1 MTDKPSRA
9 APTAETGSGAGL
21 GIAAACCGLVLAA
34 LPVFLVGGLAVQ
46 IRAELGFSEA
56 ALGAAVSGAFL
67 IGACAAPIG
76 GRLADRIGAR
86 AAVLAGSALSV
97 LALAGIGGAAR
108 SWAHLAIMLAL
119 SGLALALTDPGLAIL
134 VARAVPVTR
143 HGLAFGVK
151 EASIPIATLCAG
163 LAVPGIALTL
173 GWRWAFAVG
182 LLPLTGL
189 ALLLPRIDLTAPLG
203 PRRTPARLG
212 DTAAAHDDGP
222 PRTALLL
229 VAAGAALG
237 MVAASG
243 VGVFLTQS
251 AVAMGQSPAS
261 AGLLLAVGS
270 VAGIITRIATGILAD
285 RDGGQ
290 QFGVISWM
298 LAAGA
303 VAMVLGA
310 GGAGPLLGA
319 GTIGTFAAGWGW
331 SGLLFLSLVR
341 ASPGAPGAAAGVGVA
356 GLAAGN
362 GLGPLLFGVIAQ
374 TVSFSA
380 AWASAATLAA
390 LSAVLMRLAGSR
402 FLTAGSGSTPPS
414 SCRPHR

>member
-1 MTDKPSRA
+1 MVTDKHTRA
-9 APTAETGSGAGL
+9 ASAAETGSGAML
-21 GIAAACCGLVLAA
+21 VMAVACCGLVLAA

-46 IRAELGFSEA
+46 IRAELGFTEA
-56 ALGAAVSGAFL
+56 ALGLAVSGAFV

-97 LALAGIGGAAR
+97 VALAGIAGAAH
-108 SWAHLAIMLAL
+108 SWGHLTVMLAL

-143 HGLAFGVK
+143 QGLAFGVK
-151 EASIPIATLCAG
+151 ESSVPIATLCAG

-173 GWRWAFAVG
+173 GWRWAFAFG
-182 LLPLTGL
+182 LLPLVGL
-189 ALLLPRIDLTAPLG
+189 GILLPRIDLTARAEPG
-203 PRRTPARLG
+203 PVPTHFG
-212 DTAAAHDDGP
+212 DTAAAHREAP

-229 VAAGAALG
+229 VAAAGGLG

-251 AVAMGQSPAS
+251 AVAMGLSPAN

-285 RDGGQ
+285 RHGGQ
-290 QFGVISWM
+290 HLGVISWM

-303 VAMVLGA
+303 AAMVLGA
-310 GGAGPLLGA
+310 GGAGPLLVV
-319 GTIGTFAAGWGW
+319 GTIGAFAAGWGW
-331 SGLLFLSLVR
+331 SGLLFLSLIR
-341 ASPGAPGAAAGVGVA
+341 SSPATPGAAAGVGVA

-362 GLGPLLFGVIAQ
+362 GLGPLLFGVTAQ
-374 TVSFSA
+374 TVSSSA
-380 AWASAATLAA
+380 AWASAALMAA
-390 LSAVLMRLAGSR
+390 LSALLMRLARSH
-402 FLTAGSGSTPPS
+402 FLAAERGG
-414 SCRPHR
+414 R

>member
-1 MTDKPSRA
+1 
-9 APTAETGSGAGL
+9 
-21 GIAAACCGLVLAA
+21 
-34 LPVFLVGGLAVQ
+34 
-46 IRAELGFSEA
+46 
-56 ALGAAVSGAFL
+56 
-67 IGACAAPIG
+67 
-76 GRLADRIGAR
+76 
-86 AAVLAGSALSV
+86 
-97 LALAGIGGAAR
+97 
-108 SWAHLAIMLAL
+108 
-119 SGLALALTDPGLAIL
+119 
-134 VARAVPVTR
+134 
-143 HGLAFGVK
+143 
-151 EASIPIATLCAG
+151 
-163 LAVPGIALTL
+163 
-173 GWRWAFAVG
+173 
-182 LLPLTGL
+182 
-189 ALLLPRIDLTAPLG
+189 
-203 PRRTPARLG
+203 
-212 DTAAAHDDGP
+212 
-222 PRTALLL
+222 
-229 VAAGAALG
+229 
-237 MVAASG
+237 
-243 VGVFLTQS
+243 TQS

-310 GGAGPLLGA
+310 GGAGPLLVA

-390 LSAVLMRLAGSR
+390 LSAVLMRLASSR
-402 FLTAGSGSTPPS
+402 FLAAGSGNTPPS